1 MDTYYVC
8 TRASHVRPIAETPSK
23 KLVLADLDFVNES
36 GHSLTQSRDVL
47 VVLEDGGAQIV
58 RCVVDL
64 FEDGEYTKYLFE
76 KLNALCEQ
84 HPPATVP
91 RLQRRRVPQLLPPT
105 LTIAHHLQQKSKGF
119 PKWKAPLPHQR
130 REQVK
135 LSAKHHLDVPTEL
148 PEWWTVEVSWESY
161 TYRAFTTEAEALT
174 YSQKRVERL
183 VKSRAN
189 SKKYLPLVVEWE
201 DCPYCFHRALLGP
214 ELHGVP
220 VWDYE
225 IRVHHYK
232 RSKTGTPLPKTRQG
246 LPVEW

>member
-84 HPPATVP
+84 HPP
-91 RLQRRRVPQLLPPT
+91 PPF
-105 LTIAHHLQQKSKGF
+105 HVYNEEEFHSF
-119 PKWKAPLPHQR
+119 FHQ
-130 REQVK
+130 
-135 LSAKHHLDVPTEL
+135 H
-148 PEWWTVEVSWESY
+148 
-161 TYRAFTTEAEALT
+161 
-174 YSQKRVERL
+174 
-183 VKSRAN
+183 
-189 SKKYLPLVVEWE
+189 
-201 DCPYCFHRALLGP
+201 
-214 ELHGVP
+214 
-220 VWDYE
+220 
-225 IRVHHYK
+225 
-232 RSKTGTPLPKTRQG
+232 
-246 LPVEW
+246 